1 MTKEFNWTALFNK
14 SNKIYTQTSFFVV
27 VFFLYILLKE
37 YPLSFTGVSL
47 ICIVLQQTL
56 EFAIPCYTQN
66 YLVLPFLRQG
76 KWMIGLLLYIIQIIA
91 LVYGLPHILNIVG
104 LAFAAAFHMQDRIDW
119 TGEHITFS
127 MIAFTLIASIFKTAL
142 DKLIADHDQKEIEL
156 KHLKAQLNP
165 HFLFNTLNNLYGL
178 SVAQS
183 KRLPEL
189 MLKLS
194 ELLRYSLYETNQKYV
209 SLEKEL
215 SYISNYL
222 ELEKIRLDDKTR
234 IDYQTT
240 GDFSGLYIAPLLLMS
255 FIENSFKHYSIARN
269 QQAFVNI
276 HFAFGDN
283 ALHLIICNSLDPALY
298 TDRKNTQGK
307 GKGIGLANVKQR
319 LELLYPRK
327 YTLLTTHEPHC
338 YQVDLKI
345 DLHRS

>member
-1 MTKEFNWTALFNK
+1 MTKEFNWTVLFNK
-14 SNKIYTQTSFFVV
+14 SNKIYTQLSFFVV
-27 VFFLYILLKE
+27 VFFLFIILKE
-37 YPLSFTGVSL
+37 YPLSFTGASL
-47 ICIVLQQTL
+47 TCIILQQTL

-66 YLVLPFLRQG
+66 YLVLPFFRQG
-76 KWMIGLLLYIIQIIA
+76 KWIIGLILYIIQIVS
-91 LVYGLPHILNIVG
+91 LVYGLPYILNVVG
-104 LAFAAAFHMQDRIDW
+104 LAFAAAFHLQNRIDW

-142 DKLIADHDQKEIEL
+142 DKLIVDRDQKEMEL

-194 ELLRYSLYETNQKYV
+194 DLLRYSLYQTNQNYV

-215 SYISNYL
+215 GYISNYL
-222 ELEKIRLDDKTR
+222 ELEKIRLDNKTQ

-240 GDFSGLYIAPLLLMS
+240 GDFSGLYIAPLMLIS

-269 QQAFVNI
+269 QQAYVNI
-276 HFAFGDN
+276 LFVFGDN
-283 ALHLIICNSLDPALY
+283 ALHLIICNSLDPTLY
-298 TDRKNTQGK
+298 TERKNPQ
-307 GKGIGLANVKQR
+307 GKGIGLTNVKQR
-319 LELLYPRK
+319 LDLLYPRK
-327 YTLLTTHEPHC
+327 YTLLITHEPHC

>member
-14 SNKIYTQTSFFVV
+14 SNKRYTQASFFLV
-27 VFFLYILLKE
+27 VFFLFIILKE
-37 YPLSFTGVSL
+37 YPLSFTGASL

-66 YLVLPFLRQG
+66 YLVLPFFRQG
-76 KWMIGLLLYIIQIIA
+76 KWMIGLLLYIIQVIA
-91 LVYGLPHILNIVG
+91 LVYGLPYLLNAVG
-104 LAFAAAFHMQDRIDW
+104 VAFAAAFHLQNRIDW

-127 MIAFTLIASIFKTAL
+127 MIAFTLMASIFKTAL
-142 DKLIADHDQKEIEL
+142 DKLIVDHDRKEMEL

-194 ELLRYSLYETNQKYV
+194 ELLRYSLYETNHDYV

-215 SYISNYL
+215 GYISNYL

-234 IDYQTT
+234 IDYRTT

-269 QQAFVNI
+269 QPAFVNI
-276 HFAFGDN
+276 HFDFGDN
-283 ALHLIICNSLDPALY
+283 ALHLVVCNSLDPALY
-298 TDRKNTQGK
+298 TERKKAQR
-307 GKGIGLANVKQR
+307 KGIGLANVKQR

-327 YTLLTTHEPHC
+327 YTLFITHEPHC
-338 YQVDLKI
+338 YRVDLKI
-345 DLHRS
+345 DLHRP

>member
-1 MTKEFNWTALFNK
+1 MKEFNWTILFNK
-14 SNKIYTQTSFFVV
+14 RNKIYTQASFFVV
-27 VFFLYILLKE
+27 IFFLFIILKE

-66 YLVLPFLRQG
+66 YLVLPFFRRG
-76 KWMIGLLLYIIQIIA
+76 KWITGLALYIIQIIS
-91 LVYGLPHILNIVG
+91 LVYGLPYILNIVR
-104 LAFAAAFHMQDRIDW
+104 LPFVAVFHMENSIDW

-127 MIAFTLIASIFKTAL
+127 MIAFTLMASIFKTAL
-142 DKLIADHDQKEIEL
+142 DKLIVEHDQKEMEL

-178 SVAQS
+178 SVVQS

-194 ELLRYSLYETNQKYV
+194 ELLRYSLYETNQNYV

-215 SYISNYL
+215 CYISNYL

-234 IDYQTT
+234 IDYLTK
-240 GDFSGLYIAPLLLMS
+240 GDFSKLHIAPLMLMS
-255 FIENSFKHYSIARN
+255 FIENSFKHYSIERG

-276 HFAFGDN
+276 HFNFEES
-283 ALHLIICNSLDPALY
+283 ALRLVVCNSLDPALH
-298 TDRKNTQGK
+298 TGVKNTQ

-319 LELLYPRK
+319 LDLLYPRK
-327 YTLLTTHEPHC
+327 HTLLITHEPHC

-345 DLHRS
+345 DLR